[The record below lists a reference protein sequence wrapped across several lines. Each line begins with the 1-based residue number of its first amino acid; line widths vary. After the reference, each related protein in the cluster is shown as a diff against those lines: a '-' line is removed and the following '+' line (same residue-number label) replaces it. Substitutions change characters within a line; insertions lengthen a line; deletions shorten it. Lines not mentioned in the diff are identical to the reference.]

1 VGIATT
7 WRTAQPIVEES
18 PNAIADGA
26 SNSVAMNQWGTVQA
40 CAALDAL
47 KQWHEEVAQQFR
59 KYKVDEEKLKSM
71 ADSDAVAR
79 ELRVPRA
86 AVAAIAEYIKPLVA
100 TRPRTRRSAWKRRRQ
115 VSCHPSA
122 CFLDDEWAAF

>member
-1 VGIATT
+1 MSGHGDNLEDSSPTGV
-7 WRTAQPIVEES
+7 TAFCGVAE
-18 PNAIADGA
+18 GA
-26 SNSVAMNQWGTVQA
+26 SNSVAMEQWDTAQA

-100 TRPRTRRSAWKRRRQ
+100 TARLVTCDGRCTSRP
-115 VSCHPSA
+115 VSV
-122 CFLDDEWAAF
+122 LL